1 MWIEATIQLQKAHLH
16 LGGHGI
22 VDIFEHLWAIVNDCD
37 FMIGLC
43 ALSWLGFQGQI
54 RWLKGNS
61 IYLTRFWHDLCM
73 SEIEFF
79 ASQPQYHAMSS
90 SKMLEHQKNR
100 MNKIDETTVFP
111 QSPSSYI
118 KSRKLSPAG
127 FGEEWLGRAGF
138 TAPNGSSRPCAAV
151 GSPHVYSSWV
161 DKLTLWLFMLFNIA
175 MV

>member
-111 QSPSSYI
+111 QSLPVISKAGSFHLQDLE
-118 KSRKLSPAG
+118 KSDLVELVSRHPTDPVDHARQ
-127 FGEEWLGRAGF
+127 WAHPTC
-138 TAPNGSSRPCAAV
+138 TAHGLIS
-151 GSPHVYSSWV
+151 
-161 DKLTLWLFMLFNIA
+161 
-175 MV
+175 